1 MSNRPGTYKDVE
13 FSAGGIVLRG
23 WLRLPNSEGPH
34 PLVILAHGLGG
45 LKEWT
50 IPDVADALIEAG
62 IGAMAFDYRNFGDS
76 DGQPREEVD
85 HCGRIEDWQS
95 AISHATTQPE
105 IDHAHIGIWG
115 TSLGGR
121 DVLAVAA
128 IDRRVRCV
136 VSQVPLIR
144 WDPSFAAWM
153 AGFGADLDRYYQELA
168 DDRRNRALDE
178 EPRYIPFEYP
188 DDDDDNYRNHEN
200 AEYQATWG
208 DEERRNYKGRVTLQT
223 YQPTVLIDMIPFMKL
238 IAPTPLRILIADGDT
253 LPGQREAFQA
263 ALEPKS
269 LVKFKGH
276 HYSLYTTAKQEA
288 IASAREWF
296 VEHLTTQ

>member
-1 MSNRPGTYKDVE
+1 MSRDVE
-13 FSAGGIVLRG
+13 FPADGLVLRG
-23 WLRLPNSEGPH
+23 WLRLPNGEGPH

-50 IPDVADALIEAG
+50 IPDVANALTDVG
-62 IGAMAFDYRNFGDS
+62 IAAMAFDYRNFGDS
-76 DGQPREEVD
+76 DGLPREEVD

-95 AISHATTQPE
+95 AISYGTTLSE
-105 IDHAHIGIWG
+105 IDQERIGIWG

-144 WDPSFAAWM
+144 WNPLFAALL
-153 AGFGADLDRYYQELA
+153 AHFGTDLKRYYKELA
-168 DDRRNRALDE
+168 DDRHNRVLGK
-178 EPRYIPFEYP
+178 EPRYISFENP
-188 DDDDDNYRNHEN
+188 DGDDYGNG
-200 AEYQATWG
+200 EYQATWG

-223 YQPTVLIDMIPFMKL
+223 YQPTVLIDVTPLMPL
-238 IAPTPLRILIADGDT
+238 IAPTPLRMLVADRDVLT
-253 LPGQREAFQA
+253 GQWEAFEA
-263 ALEPKS
+263 ASEPKS
-269 LVKFKGH
+269 FVELKGH
-276 HYSLYTTAKQEA
+276 HYSLYTTAKEDA

-296 VEHLTTQ
+296 VEYLNTQ